1 MPFFF
6 NHTPLFLDMLFVLL
20 LLFFSDVAQ
29 HFNLVASPPP
39 PPNDDKIIR
48 IGALL
53 DLSNSRAS
61 PLHDGDDSVGLQC
74 WDALQIALMNV
85 NADPLLL
92 NTTTLQIVP
101 ADSNCSA
108 FTGAAAGSDDP
119 PQKNKNKVL
128 SYEYVQ
134 VFLWL

>member
-1 MPFFF
+1 MLFFF
-6 NHTPLFLDMLFVLL
+6 NHTPLFLDLL
-20 LLFFSDVAQ
+20 LLMLLLPFLSDVSDTI
-29 HFNLVASPPP
+29 NLG

-53 DLSNSRAS
+53 DLSNSGIGR
-61 PLHDGDDSVGLQC
+61 LHDGYDSVGLQC

-119 PQKNKNKVL
+119 NKKKKQ
-128 SYEYVQ
+128 S
-134 VFLWL
+134 FII